1 MWVEGRLFSR
11 GYIVQS
17 RDWFNNRHDELRP
30 AASFLLLYPWER
42 TVACGLKPYLGRP
55 GYPLSPLHTLVPHPT
70 RRICHASACATY
82 CLTLQV
88 TSRRKQSCN
97 IACVHVWRKN
107 KHWVKHIS
115 IIVSDSVVVCSYT
128 RRWFS
133 VWLWRHGHENA
144 YMLVYMYT
152 YLQLSVLL
160 QLYVHRANLPVS
172 LSLFWIN
179 K

>member
-11 GYIVQS
+11 GYIAQS

-97 IACVHVWRKN
+97 IACVYVWRKR
-107 KHWVKHIS
+107 KHWVRHIS
-115 IIVSDSVVVCSYT
+115 IIVGDGVVHIHFDDFQCDCEDM
-128 RRWFS
+128 FMK
-133 VWLWRHGHENA
+133 
-144 YMLVYMYT
+144 MLTCWCTCTPVYNCQC
-152 YLQLSVLL
+152 YLSCMFIVPICQS
-160 QLYVHRANLPVS
+160 A
-172 LSLFWIN
+172 
-179 K
+179 

>member
-11 GYIVQS
+11 GYIAQS

-82 CLTLQV
+82 CLTLHV
-88 TSRRKQSCN
+88 TSRRKQTCN
-97 IACVHVWRKN
+97 IACGHVWRER
-107 KHWVKHIS
+107 KHWVQHIS
-115 IIVSDSVVVCSYT
+115 IIVGDGVAVCSYT
-128 RRWFS
+128 RRRFS
-133 VWLWRHGHENA
+133 VWLWKCLHVGDVHMSTTVSITWA
-144 YMLVYMYT
+144 VCSSCQFAS
-152 YLQLSVLL
+152 QLKC
-160 QLYVHRANLPVS
+160 HP
-172 LSLFWIN
+172 LSLLN
-179 K
+179 Q